1 MRVSKKKKCPLASRL
16 RQTTRTVV
24 SSSSTRDRRHA
35 KSELVIMR
43 VPEKKGKN
51 EKKKME
57 KGKNTLT
64 DLEIDG
70 QEDGSC

>member
-1 MRVSKKKKCPLASRL
+1 MPSRISVETDDTYSSKR
-16 RQTTRTVV
+16 
-24 SSSSTRDRRHA
+24 SSTRDRRHA
-35 KSELVIMR
+35 KLELVIMR
-43 VPEKKGKN
+43 VPEKKGKQ